1 MQSSTLVKSPGVGLA
16 RGIPTKPANGKF
28 PVFGDDA
35 TGRFQAGH
43 LSYPPTRIC
52 SGDWAWGYLTLLP
65 GPKLLESLCVA
76 NRAAI
81 ALDWDWL
88 GQLQKVIAITLGE
101 VLVYDDLQPAVAT
114 YTVVPGI
121 ALQILLGHSP
131 IRGAC
136 HEAPSQ

>member
-1 MQSSTLVKSPGVGLA
+1 MVKSADVGLA
-16 RGIPTKPANGKF
+16 CGIPTNLANGKF
-28 PVFGDDA
+28 PVLRD
-35 TGRFQAGH
+35 
-43 LSYPPTRIC
+43 PTRIR
-52 SGDWAWGYLTLLP
+52 SGDWASGYVTLLP

-88 GQLQKVIAITLGE
+88 GKLQKVIAITLGE
-101 VLVYDDLQPAVAT
+101 VLVYDDLQTAVAT
-114 YTVVPGI
+114 YAVVPGI